1 MQPTGIGGRPRR
13 AIDASSLAVL
23 AALLLAPA
31 CDRARPAQAGE
42 SEPPAPPREVRT
54 ALAEEQEWEP
64 TLHVIGQLVEQQRAT
79 LGAKVPGRLAELRA
93 DLGSAVGQG
102 EVVARVD
109 PSDYELRV
117 TQAEAALG
125 RARARL
131 GLSERGDDDSVQPEE
146 TAGVRHARALLDQAQ
161 LAFER
166 VTGLRAKAIA
176 SQAELDEA
184 EAALRVAQAGYQ
196 EALQN
201 LEEWRA
207 ELAESRAALALAR
220 SALADTE
227 IAAPFDGL
235 LLERLAAP
243 GDYLSTGASVATLIQ
258 VDPLRLRAE
267 VPERDAPRVRAGLEL
282 RARLDG
288 EDRALSVRVA
298 RVAPAI
304 APRSR
309 MLTLEADV
317 PNPEGALRAGAFA
330 RVEIVLQPLERALAI
345 PEEALVSFAGV
356 DKVFV
361 VEGGV
366 ARERPIATGRRGG
379 GRVEVLSGLTAGER
393 VVVAPGDLRS
403 EQAVR
408 EAPPEPP

>member
-1 MQPTGIGGRPRR
+1 MQPRAIGKWPRR
-13 AIDASSLAVL
+13 ACGARPVAVL
-23 AALLLAPA
+23 GALLLAWA
-31 CDRARPAQAGE
+31 CDRARPTQAGE
-42 SEPPAPPREVRT
+42 GEPPAPPREVRT
-54 ALAEEQEWEP
+54 ALAAEREWEP

-93 DLGSAVGQG
+93 DLGSALHQG
-102 EVVARVD
+102 DLVARVD
-109 PSDYELRV
+109 PNDYELRV
-117 TQAEAALG
+117 TQAQAALG

-131 GLSERGDDDSVQPEE
+131 GLPENGDDTVQPEE
-146 TAGVRHARALLDQAQ
+146 TAGVRQARALLDQAQ

-166 VTGLRAKAIA
+166 VSGLRTKAIA

-184 EAALRVAQAGYQ
+184 QAELSVAQAGYQ
-196 EALQN
+196 NALQD

-220 SALADTE
+220 SALADTQ
-227 IAAPFDGL
+227 IVAPFDGL
-235 LLERLAAP
+235 VLERLAAP
-243 GDYLSTGASVATLIQ
+243 GNYLTTGAPVATLIQ

-267 VPERDAPRVRAGLEL
+267 VAERDAPRVRAGLEL

-288 EDRALSVRVA
+288 EDRVLAARIA

-309 MLTLEADV
+309 MLTIEADV
-317 PNPEGALRAGAFA
+317 PNPDGTLRAGAFA
-330 RVEIVLQPLERALAI
+330 RVEIVLQPLERAIAV

-361 VEGGV
+361 VADGV
-366 ARERPIATGRRGG
+366 ARERPVTIGRRAGG
-379 GRVEVLSGLTAGER
+379 TLEVLSGLEAGER
-393 VVVAPGDLRS
+393 VVLAPGDLRG

-408 EAPPEPP
+408 EAPRGPP